1 MAPFLFIGR
10 IVILIVFAMGVIPA
24 HCLAVALREGR
35 KAGIYFKLKI
45 SNYST
50 MTIKEQLMEKIKE
63 SMKAGTPDRTNILR
77 LAMNAIKN
85 REVEN
90 RGKGIEGELSDGDVI
105 DVLMKE
111 VKRRNESADVY
122 AQAGRQEL
130 ADAEL
135 AEIAIIKEFLPEELS
150 AEELDKI
157 VSEAIAKTE
166 AKEIKD
172 MGKVMAEINPQIKG
186 RADARAVSDLIKKKL
201 GL

>member
-1 MAPFLFIGR
+1 
-10 IVILIVFAMGVIPA
+10 
-24 HCLAVALREGR
+24 
-35 KAGIYFKLKI
+35 
-45 SNYST
+45 

-63 SMKAGTPDRTNILR
+63 SMKAGTSDRTGILR
-77 LAMNAIKN
+77 LAMTAIKN
-85 REVEN
+85 KEIEN

-130 ADAEL
+130 ADGEL
-135 AEIAIIKEFLPEELS
+135 AEVAIIKEFLPEELS
-150 AEELDKI
+150 TEELDRI
-157 VSEAIAKTE
+157 VSEAVIKTE
-166 AKEIKD
+166 AKEIRD

-186 RADARAVSDLIKKKL
+186 RADARTVSDLIKKKL

>member
-1 MAPFLFIGR
+1 MA
-10 IVILIVFAMGVIPA
+10 
-24 HCLAVALREGR
+24 
-35 KAGIYFKLKI
+35 
-45 SNYST
+45 
-50 MTIKEQLMEKIKE
+50 IKEQLNEKIKE

-90 RGKGIEGELSDGDVI
+90 RGKGIEGELTDEDVI

-111 VKRRNESADVY
+111 VKRRNESAEVY
-122 AQAGRQEL
+122 TQAGRQEL
-130 ADAEL
+130 ADTEL
-135 AEIAIIKEFLPEELS
+135 AEVAIIKEFLPEELS
-150 AEELDKI
+150 AEELDTI
-157 VSEAIAKTE
+157 VTDAIAKTE

-186 RADARAVSDLIKKKL
+186 RADSKAVSDLIKKKM

>member
-1 MAPFLFIGR
+1 M
-10 IVILIVFAMGVIPA
+10 
-24 HCLAVALREGR
+24 
-35 KAGIYFKLKI
+35 
-45 SNYST
+45 
-50 MTIKEQLMEKIKE
+50 IKEQLTEKIKE
-63 SMKAGTPDRTNILR
+63 SMKAGTSDRTNILR

-90 RGKGIEGELSDGDVI
+90 RGKGIEVELTDDDVI

-122 AQAGRQEL
+122 TQAGRQEL
-130 ADAEL
+130 ADVEIAEV
-135 AEIAIIKEFLPEELS
+135 AIIKEFLPEAIS

-157 VSEAIAKTE
+157 VTAAIAKTE

-186 RADARAVSDLIKKKL
+186 RADSKTVSDLIKNKL

>member
-10 IVILIVFAMGVIPA
+10 IVILIVSAMGVIPA
-24 HCLAVALREGR
+24 KV
-35 KAGIYFKLKI
+35 GIYFKLKI

>member
-1 MAPFLFIGR
+1 
-10 IVILIVFAMGVIPA
+10 
-24 HCLAVALREGR
+24 
-35 KAGIYFKLKI
+35 
-45 SNYST
+45 
-50 MTIKEQLMEKIKE
+50 MTIKEQLNEKIKE

-90 RGKGIEGELSDGDVI
+90 RGKGIEGELTDEDVI

-111 VKRRNESADVY
+111 VKRRNESAEVY
-122 AQAGRQEL
+122 VQAGRQEL
-130 ADAEL
+130 ADTEL
-135 AEIAIIKEFLPEELS
+135 AEVAIIKEFLPEELS
-150 AEELDKI
+150 AEELDAI
-157 VSEAIAKTE
+157 VSEAVAKTE

-186 RADARAVSDLIKKKL
+186 RADSKVVSDLIKKKL

>member
-1 MAPFLFIGR
+1 
-10 IVILIVFAMGVIPA
+10 
-24 HCLAVALREGR
+24 
-35 KAGIYFKLKI
+35 
-45 SNYST
+45 

-63 SMKAGTPDRTNILR
+63 SMKAGTSDRTNILR

-90 RGKGIEGELSDGDVI
+90 RGKGIEVELTDDDVI

-122 AQAGRQEL
+122 TQAGRQEL
-130 ADAEL
+130 ADVEIAEV
-135 AEIAIIKEFLPEELS
+135 AIIKEFLPEAIS

-157 VSEAIAKTE
+157 VTAAIAKTE

-186 RADARAVSDLIKKKL
+186 RADSKTVSDLIKNKL

>member
-1 MAPFLFIGR
+1 M
-10 IVILIVFAMGVIPA
+10 
-24 HCLAVALREGR
+24 
-35 KAGIYFKLKI
+35 
-45 SNYST
+45 
-50 MTIKEQLMEKIKE
+50 IKEQLNEKIKE
-63 SMKAGTPDRTNILR
+63 SMKAGTSDRTNILR

-90 RGKGIEGELSDGDVI
+90 RGKGIEVELTDDDVI

-122 AQAGRQEL
+122 TQAGRQEL
-130 ADAEL
+130 ADVEIAEV
-135 AEIAIIKEFLPEELS
+135 AIIKEFLPEAIS

-157 VSEAIAKTE
+157 VTAAIAKTE

-186 RADARAVSDLIKKKL
+186 RADSKTVSDLIKNKL

>member
-1 MAPFLFIGR
+1 M
-10 IVILIVFAMGVIPA
+10 
-24 HCLAVALREGR
+24 
-35 KAGIYFKLKI
+35 
-45 SNYST
+45 
-50 MTIKEQLMEKIKE
+50 IKEQLNEKIKE
-63 SMKAGTPDRTNILR
+63 SMKAGTSDRTNILR

-90 RGKGIEGELSDGDVI
+90 RGKGIEVELTDDDVI

-122 AQAGRQEL
+122 TQAGRQEL
-130 ADAEL
+130 ADVEIAEV
-135 AEIAIIKEFLPEELS
+135 AIIKEFLPEALS

-157 VSEAIAKTE
+157 VTAAIAKTE

-186 RADARAVSDLIKKKL
+186 RADSKMVSDLIKNKL

>member
-1 MAPFLFIGR
+1 M
-10 IVILIVFAMGVIPA
+10 
-24 HCLAVALREGR
+24 
-35 KAGIYFKLKI
+35 
-45 SNYST
+45 
-50 MTIKEQLMEKIKE
+50 IKEQLNEKIKE
-63 SMKAGTPDRTNILR
+63 SMKAGTSDRTNILR

-90 RGKGIEGELSDGDVI
+90 RGKGIEVELTDDDVI

-122 AQAGRQEL
+122 TQAGRQEL
-130 ADAEL
+130 ADVEIAEV
-135 AEIAIIKEFLPEELS
+135 AIIKEFLPEAIS

-157 VSEAIAKTE
+157 VTAAIIKTE

-186 RADARAVSDLIKKKL
+186 RADSKVVSDLIKNKL

>member
-1 MAPFLFIGR
+1 
-10 IVILIVFAMGVIPA
+10 
-24 HCLAVALREGR
+24 
-35 KAGIYFKLKI
+35 
-45 SNYST
+45 
-50 MTIKEQLMEKIKE
+50 MTIKEQLNEKIKE

-130 ADAEL
+130 ADVEL
-135 AEIAIIKEFLPEELS
+135 AEVVIIKEFLPEELS

-157 VSEAIAKTE
+157 VGEAVAKTG

-186 RADARAVSDLIKKKL
+186 RADARAVSDLIKKKI

>member
-1 MAPFLFIGR
+1 M
-10 IVILIVFAMGVIPA
+10 
-24 HCLAVALREGR
+24 
-35 KAGIYFKLKI
+35 
-45 SNYST
+45 S
-50 MTIKEQLMEKIKE
+50 IKEQLNEKIKE
-63 SMKAGTPDRTNILR
+63 SMKAGMSDRTNILR

-90 RGKGIEGELSDGDVI
+90 RGKGIEGDLTDEDVI

-111 VKRRNESADVY
+111 VKRRNESAEVY
-122 AQAGRQEL
+122 TQAGRQEL

-135 AEIAIIKEFLPEELS
+135 AEVAIIKEFLPEELS
-150 AEELDKI
+150 AEELDAI
-157 VSEAIAKTE
+157 VTEAIAKTE

-186 RADARAVSDLIKKKL
+186 RADSKAVSDLIKQKL

>member
-1 MAPFLFIGR
+1 M
-10 IVILIVFAMGVIPA
+10 
-24 HCLAVALREGR
+24 
-35 KAGIYFKLKI
+35 
-45 SNYST
+45 
-50 MTIKEQLMEKIKE
+50 IKEQLSEKIKE
-63 SMKAGTPDRTNILR
+63 SMKAGTSDRTNILR

-90 RGKGIEGELSDGDVI
+90 RGKGIEVELTDDDVI

-122 AQAGRQEL
+122 TQAGRQEL
-130 ADAEL
+130 ADVEIAEV
-135 AEIAIIKEFLPEELS
+135 AIIKEFLPEAIS

-157 VSEAIAKTE
+157 VTAAIAKTE

-186 RADARAVSDLIKKKL
+186 RADSKTVSDLIKNKL

>member
-1 MAPFLFIGR
+1 MDTYLISHTSYL
-10 IVILIVFAMGVIPA
+10 IL
-24 HCLAVALREGR
+24 
-35 KAGIYFKLKI
+35 
-45 SNYST
+45 

-63 SMKAGTPDRTNILR
+63 SMKAGTSDRTNILR

-90 RGKGIEGELSDGDVI
+90 RGKGIEVELTDDDVI

-122 AQAGRQEL
+122 TQAGRQEL
-130 ADAEL
+130 ADVEIAEV
-135 AEIAIIKEFLPEELS
+135 AIIKEFLPEAIS

-157 VSEAIAKTE
+157 VTAAIAKTE

-186 RADARAVSDLIKKKL
+186 RADSKTVSDLIKNKL

>member
-1 MAPFLFIGR
+1 M
-10 IVILIVFAMGVIPA
+10 
-24 HCLAVALREGR
+24 
-35 KAGIYFKLKI
+35 
-45 SNYST
+45 
-50 MTIKEQLMEKIKE
+50 IKEQLTEKIKE
-63 SMKAGTPDRTNILR
+63 SMKAGTSDRTNILR

-90 RGKGIEGELSDGDVI
+90 RGKGIEVELTDDDVI

-122 AQAGRQEL
+122 TQAGRQEL
-130 ADAEL
+130 ADVEIAEV
-135 AEIAIIKEFLPEELS
+135 AIIKEFLPEALS
-150 AEELDKI
+150 AEELDGI
-157 VSEAIAKTE
+157 VTAAIAKTE

-186 RADARAVSDLIKKKL
+186 RADSKTVSDLIKNKL